1 MTSNT
6 EPPLKRENNKK
17 HALPN
22 PHSIT
27 GVNPV
32 RSHGFG
38 IWGNPRVVFGVRV
51 DSELKKRFVSAA
63 KRVFGSTCSPV
74 ESFMAAIVGCVEQAE
89 KLGVNPSKTVS
100 IEIGEIKIERNLRER
115 RRLVVEEA
123 KPIAVAAPQVKCDFC
138 GHVPAVEVF
147 RHVSSGIQ
155 KRACDYHA
163 GILKNHTKW
172 ETVNDT
178 TQDPAKGSEEKEK

>member
-1 MTSNT
+1 VTSNT
-6 EPPLKRENNKK
+6 GPTLKPENSKK
-17 HALPN
+17 HVQTKPD
-22 PHSIT
+22 SIT

-51 DSELKKRFVSAA
+51 DSELKKHFVSAA
-63 KRVFGSTCSPV
+63 KRVFGSTCNPV

-115 RRLVVEEA
+115 RRLVEEA
-123 KPIAVAAPQVKCDFC
+123 KLIAVAAPELKCDFC

-155 KRACDYHA
+155 RRACDYHA
-163 GILKNHTKW
+163 AILKNHAKW
-172 ETVNDT
+172 ETVNDSN
-178 TQDPAKGSEEKEK
+178 PRPSKGIEEKK